1 MKKLFFKK
9 KKLKVYRTPKM
20 HLKILPLE
28 NSVDFKA
35 ILTFYE
41 LSVS

>member
-1 MKKLFFKK
+1 MENFFLKKQKCN
-9 KKLKVYRTPKM
+9 RTPKM

-35 ILTFYE
+35 ILAFYE